1 MKETINKSQL
11 IFSEEKLN
19 YIVLSSV
26 PILLILLGF
35 IIDKPREIF
44 EGLYKIILC
53 QDVLL
58 VDYLAVGGVGATLVN
73 AGLTTL
79 FCIIIMYVNNI
90 TITGPLIAAVITVLG
105 FSFMGKNIVNVWP
118 IFIGGYLY
126 AKFKKIELKNV
137 LVPVFFVTT
146 LAPVVTEIGLG
157 LDLDYMIS
165 IPLAIFTGIIIG
177 FIVTPMAGH
186 MSKFH
191 DGYNLY
197 NIGFTGGVIGTI
209 IASLLR
215 GFGFVIQTQ
224 STLSTEYSI
233 HMRNLLI
240 IISLLYII
248 IGYFMNRN
256 SFNGYSNIFKHSG
269 RFLSDFIDRFGFG
282 LALINMGIMGL
293 ISILYVILAK
303 GVFNGPVVAG
313 IITVIAFSPFG
324 KNPVNSIPIFIGV
337 YIAASLKVFD
347 VSSTSMI
354 IAALFGTTLAP
365 IAGAYGTIAG
375 IFAGFLHV
383 SIVSNIITVHGG
395 LSLYNNGFSGGV
407 VAAIMAPLL
416 NTFSKSKR
424 EED

>member
-1 MKETINKSQL
+1 MRESICKKQAL
-11 IFSEEKLN
+11 ISVEKLN
-19 YIVLSSV
+19 YLVLSLI
-26 PILLILLGF
+26 PIFFIILGF
-35 IIDKPREIF
+35 IVNTPKEIF
-44 EGLYKIILC
+44 QGLYKIILC

-58 VDYLAVGGVGATLVN
+58 VDYFAIGGMGATLVN

-79 FCIIIMYVNNI
+79 FCIIIMYINKVS
-90 TITGPLIAAVITVLG
+90 ITGPLIAAVITVLG
-105 FSFMGKNIVNVWP
+105 FSFIGKNIVNVWP
-118 IFIGGYLY
+118 IFMGGYLY

-215 GFGFVIQTQ
+215 GFGFIIETQ
-224 STLSTEYSI
+224 SVLSTEYSLY
-233 HMRNLLI
+233 MRNLLI
-240 IISLLYII
+240 IISLIYII

-256 SFNGYSNIFKHSG
+256 SFNGYSSIFKHSG

-324 KNPVNSIPIFIGV
+324 KNPLNSIPIFIGV

-375 IFAGFLHV
+375 ILAGFLHV
-383 SIVSNIITVHGG
+383 SIVSNILKVHGG

>member
-1 MKETINKSQL
+1 MYINKVS
-11 IFSEEKLN
+11 
-19 YIVLSSV
+19 
-26 PILLILLGF
+26 
-35 IIDKPREIF
+35 
-44 EGLYKIILC
+44 
-53 QDVLL
+53 
-58 VDYLAVGGVGATLVN
+58 
-73 AGLTTL
+73 
-79 FCIIIMYVNNI
+79 
-90 TITGPLIAAVITVLG
+90 ITGPLIAAVITVLG

-118 IFIGGYLY
+118 IFMGGYLY
-126 AKFKKIELKNV
+126 AKYKKIELKNV

-233 HMRNLLI
+233 CMRNLLI
-240 IISLLYII
+240 IISLFYII
-248 IGYFMNRN
+248 TGYFMNRN
-256 SFNGYSNIFKHSG
+256 SFNGYSSIFKHSG

-293 ISILYVILAK
+293 ISVLYVILAK

-375 IFAGFLHV
+375 ILAGFLHV
-383 SIVSNIITVHGG
+383 SIVSNILKVHGG

>member
-1 MKETINKSQL
+1 M
-11 IFSEEKLN
+11 
-19 YIVLSSV
+19 
-26 PILLILLGF
+26 
-35 IIDKPREIF
+35 
-44 EGLYKIILC
+44 
-53 QDVLL
+53 
-58 VDYLAVGGVGATLVN
+58 DYLAVGGVGATLVN

-126 AKFKKIELKNV
+126 AKFKKMRLKNV

-269 RFLSDFIDRFGFG
+269 RFCQIL
-282 LALINMGIMGL
+282 LIVL
-293 ISILYVILAK
+293 VL
-303 GVFNGPVVAG
+303 
-313 IITVIAFSPFG
+313 
-324 KNPVNSIPIFIGV
+324 
-337 YIAASLKVFD
+337 D
-347 VSSTSMI
+347 W
-354 IAALFGTTLAP
+354 
-365 IAGAYGTIAG
+365 
-375 IFAGFLHV
+375 H
-383 SIVSNIITVHGG
+383 
-395 LSLYNNGFSGGV
+395 
-407 VAAIMAPLL
+407 
-416 NTFSKSKR
+416 
-424 EED
+424 